1 MREMIVEMGGLELGH
16 ENDTLISLGLG
27 SCVAAI
33 IYDPHLKIASLAH
46 IMLPDSR
53 ESTINSPEKKALV
66 AEKDTL
72 IRKQIKDIL
81 TGQEFNVIG
90 EAGEKEETMIEYRK
104 IKPTI
109 SFISAFL
116 PPTNGIDVIHS
127 IMSIDHNADAIVL
140 SPSTDANTLLNY
152 ISNGAKEVMLAPF
165 TEIKVKSCID
175 YIMHKNMLKFADR
188 AVPIMVGRLL
198 NRGANKNSLIAKIV
212 GGAHM
217 FPTLMDEEVMNIGK
231 RNVEAVKKQ
240 LQALGIKIVAEETGA
255 SIGRT
260 AIFSVGTGMLKIKTK
275 NGIKEI

>member
-1 MREMIVEMGGLELGH
+1 MHDIIVDMGGLELGH
-16 ENDTLISLGLG
+16 ENDTLTSLGLG
-27 SCVAAI
+27 SCVATI
-33 IYDPHLKIASLAH
+33 IYDPHSKIASLAH

-66 AEKDTL
+66 ADKDMD
-72 IRKQIKDIL
+72 IRKQIKDML
-81 TGQEFNVIG
+81 AGQEFNVIE
-90 EAGEKEETMIEYRK
+90 EAHEKEGTMLAYRK

-140 SPSTDANTLLNY
+140 SPSTDASTLLNY
-152 ISNGAKEVMLAPF
+152 ISNGAREVMLAPF
-165 TEIKVKSCID
+165 TELKIKSCID
-175 YIMHKNMLKFADR
+175 YVLHKNMLKFADK

-198 NRGANKNSLIAKIV
+198 NRGANKSNLVAKLV

-231 RNVEAVKKQ
+231 SNVEAVKKQ
-240 LQALGIKIVAEETGA
+240 LQAFGIKIVAEETGA

-260 AIFSVGTGMLKIKTK
+260 AIFDVKTGMLKIKTK